1 MPYAKAGDL
10 NVYYREKGEG
20 EPVVFVHG
28 NWVTSLEWEP
38 VLSRLPEGFHGIAPD
53 LRGRGKTEGPD
64 NDYTMPEMAADLL
77 HFVDAVGLEKFHLV
91 AHSLGSAVAMQF
103 VLDHPQRVRT
113 FTVVSPAWVDGMP
126 AAYNNPEAQVALKS
140 NKALFAQ
147 ALKAQAP
154 AAPDNAF
161 WREVVEEGFEQRV
174 EAAVRNLPAL
184 VAWKPGDRLKETAV
198 PALVISGTLD
208 PLTGGANAVRA
219 AEALNAQNIVLEGV
233 GHSPNIEIPD
243 RFIELVMENI
253 SRAAPVR
260 PD

>member
-1 MPYAKAGDL
+1 MPSAKAGDL
-10 NVYYREKGEG
+10 NVFYREKGQG
-20 EPVVFVHG
+20 EPIVFVHG
-28 NWVTSLEWEP
+28 NWVTSLTWEP
-38 VLSRLPEGFHGIAPD
+38 VLSRLPKGFHGIAYD

-77 HFVDAVGLEKFHLV
+77 KFLDALGLQKVHLV

-103 VLDHPQRVRT
+103 VLEHPERVHT

-126 AAYNNPEAQVALKS
+126 PAYNNPEAQVALKS
-140 NKALFAQ
+140 NKPLFTQ
-147 ALKAQAP
+147 ALKAQMP
-154 AAPDNAF
+154 TAPDDAF
-161 WREVVEEGFEQRV
+161 TQQVIDEGFEQRT

-184 VAWKPGDRLKETAV
+184 LNWKPGDRLKETGV
-198 PALVISGTLD
+198 PTLVISGTLD

-233 GHSPNIEIPD
+233 GHSPNIEMPD
-243 RFIELVMENI
+243 RFVELMMGNV
-253 SRAAPVR
+253 SKAAPVR